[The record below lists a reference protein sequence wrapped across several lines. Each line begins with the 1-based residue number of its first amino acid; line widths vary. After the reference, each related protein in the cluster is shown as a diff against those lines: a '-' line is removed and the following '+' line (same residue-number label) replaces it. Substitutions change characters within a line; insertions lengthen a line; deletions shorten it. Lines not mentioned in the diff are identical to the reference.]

1 MPANPRPLN
10 GITLALAL
18 AIRRLQLRQPRPY
31 FAELP
36 YYLWG
41 QVNYDSEGDCK
52 KPTDRQWTWMYLQHR
67 GTREIVD
74 VKQENSDWLVDGDDE
89 TSARLAM
96 FLIERSGGASDS
108 SLVAVAGDWD
118 HSAALARTVPVRSEF
133 EQPALAPFDTQWFWG
148 SWKWIGWYATE
159 FTWVGRWIMH
169 SVVRNDPRA
178 ISLCIDWIKGTRFA
192 EQAAVLS
199 YAVQRLSGEPARS
212 PQDWVRW
219 YEGGRFSQGAKQRF
233 PEPDM
238 SAWLKELQQQ
248 FVDES

>member
-1 MPANPRPLN
+1 
-10 GITLALAL
+10 LAT
-18 AIRRLQLRQPRPY
+18 RRLHLHEARPY

-67 GTREIVD
+67 GTREVID
-74 VKQENSDWLVDGDDE
+74 VKRENGEWLIDGDHE

-96 FLIERSGGASDS
+96 FLIERSGGTPDP
-108 SLVAVAGDWD
+108 SLVASAGNWD
-118 HSAALARTVPVRSEF
+118 HAAAIARTLPVRSEF
-133 EQPALAPFDTQWFWG
+133 EQPALVPFDTKWFWG

-178 ISLCIDWIKGTRFA
+178 ISLCIDWIKGTRFP

-212 PQDWVRW
+212 PGEWVRW
-219 YEGGRFSQGAKQRF
+219 YEGGWFSKGAKQRF
-233 PEPDM
+233 PEPNID
-238 SAWLKELQQQ
+238 AWLKELQQQ
-248 FVDES
+248 YGGES